1 MLNSLTRPI
10 KRLIGKAIDFF
21 KLIGSMGYRIK
32 HCWWCS
38 ERFTCVFYLVP
49 VSNTSLEYERHGH
62 EFLTMR
68 TNRYN
73 KPAPRCVS
81 SLDDQFV
88 ESCLDDPSNNNITR
102 GKHCLLLI
110 FDFLNFTTGMFS
122 RRVRRGIRIPWEK
135 LKHYRKISDI
145 ELPIHFD
152 SRIRNELN
160 RPGVCSYDY
169 VCSKDCFYSAM
180 MYSYNVLYGYKLICK
195 FNKLDSKLNQV

>member
-1 MLNSLTRPI
+1 MLNSLTRTI

-49 VSNTSLEYERHGH
+49 VSNTSLEYERHRH
-62 EFLTMR
+62 EFWHAHASR
-68 TNRYN
+68 TN

-81 SLDDQFV
+81 SFDDQFA
-88 ESCLDDPSNNNITR
+88 ELYFNELATNNSAR
-102 GKHCLLLI
+102 SKRYLLLLL
-110 FDFLNFTTGMFS
+110 DFLNFTSGMFS

-135 LKHYRKISDI
+135 IGQYRKISDI

-152 SRIRNELN
+152 SRIRNELSS
-160 RPGVCSYDY
+160 PGVYTYDC